1 MQINTRYN
9 SGTLSSLSGS
19 SDQGSET
26 AFGAILAKAS
36 QTLANNGVANGTA
49 TSMNVVK
56 TAAEKKKEAAQ
67 QEYESVLAEFRDYM
81 KKTPIEHMRDAILKE
96 MGLSEEELAALPPEQ
111 HDAIEAEI
119 GRRIKER
126 LLGQEEGKADD
137 ATLAAL
143 GNHGSSTQA
152 TSGLFA
158 DPGNDVLAQQLA
170 AVLAA
175 SAPGAQSSSS
185 EA

>member
-9 SGTLSSLSGS
+9 SGTLSSLSGAS
-19 SDQGSET
+19 AQGSDT

-36 QTLANNGVANGTA
+36 QQQANNGVANGTVY
-49 TSMNVVK
+49 TMNVVK
-56 TAAEKKKEAAQ
+56 TAAEKKKEAAR
-67 QEYESVLAEFRDYM
+67 QEYENALAEFRDYM
-81 KKTPIEHMRDAILKE
+81 RKTPIEHMRDAILKE
-96 MGLSEEELAALPPEQ
+96 MGLSEEELAALPPEK

-143 GNHGSSTQA
+143 SHHSSSPQA
-152 TSGLFA
+152 TSRLFA
-158 DPGNDVLAQQLA
+158 DPANDVLAQQLA

-175 SAPGAQSSSS
+175 SAPGAQADTSD
-185 EA
+185 A